1 MANQRWKIVK
11 GELEMRYLAIFTLF
25 ILGLVTACQQA
36 STQTTNQAKNAKPSP
51 AATQEEARR
60 ISLKDAKAAYDG
72 GNALFIDTRPE
83 TAYKGEHIKGAI
95 NIPAGETDKHI
106 AELPRDKQ
114 LIFYCS

>member
-1 MANQRWKIVK
+1 
-11 GELEMRYLAIFTLF
+11 MRYLAIFTLF

-36 STQTTNQAKNAKPSP
+36 STQTTNQTANQAKNTKASP
-51 AATQEEARR
+51 AAPHAEDDAQR

-72 GNALFIDTRPE
+72 GNALFIDTRPDS
-83 TAYKGEHIKGAI
+83 AYKGEHIKGAI

-106 AELPRDKQ
+106 AELPKDKK

>member
-1 MANQRWKIVK
+1 
-11 GELEMRYLAIFTLF
+11 MRYLAIFTLF

-36 STQTTNQAKNAKPSP
+36 STQTPGQTTNKTANQAKNAKASP
-51 AATQEEARR
+51 ATPHAEDEAQR

-72 GNALFIDTRPE
+72 GNALFIDTRPDS
-83 TAYKGEHIKGAI
+83 AYKGEHIKGAI

-106 AELPRDKQ
+106 AELPKNKQ

>member
-1 MANQRWKIVK
+1 
-11 GELEMRYLAIFTLF
+11 MRYLAIFTLF

-36 STQTTNQAKNAKPSP
+36 STQTPGQTTNQAKNVKPSP
-51 AATQEEARR
+51 TAAPHAEDNAQR
-60 ISLKDAKAAYDG
+60 ISLKDAKAAYDS
-72 GNALFIDTRPE
+72 GNALFIDTRPD

-106 AELPRDKQ
+106 AELPKNKQ